1 MRLLIAA
8 SLAPFLLTTG
18 AAEAQPAAP
27 PAACLRQDMVD
38 GWNVVNDR
46 TLIVTDRV
54 GKKFT
59 LSLAPGCRNLKF
71 NQRLAFTA
79 FSGTGLS
86 CLGRNDYVQVPPGG
100 GDPGQRC
107 LIADVQAYSGP
118 AKPAD
123 SAAHK

>member
-8 SLAPFLLTTG
+8 SLTPFLFV
-18 AAEAQPAAP
+18 ADVAQAQPAAAP
-27 PAACLRQDMVD
+27 CLRQDMVD
-38 GWNVVNDR
+38 GWSVVNDR
-46 TLIVTDRV
+46 TLVVTDRV

-71 NQRLAFTA
+71 NQRLAFSA

-107 LIADVQAYSGP
+107 LIADVQAYTAPVTGR
-118 AKPAD
+118 
-123 SAAHK
+123 AAHK

>member
-8 SLAPFLLTTG
+8 SLTPFLF
-18 AAEAQPAAP
+18 AAVAQAQPTAP
-27 PAACLRQDMVD
+27 AAACLRQDMVD
-38 GWNVVNDR
+38 GWKVVNDQ

-71 NQRLAFTA
+71 NQRLAFNA

-86 CLGRNDYVQVPPGG
+86 CLGRNDLVLVPPGG

-107 LIADVQAYSGP
+107 LIAKIEVYSGP
-118 AKPAD
+118 PAANT
-123 SAAHK
+123 AASHK